1 MYLRS
6 DHGESLGGGAAS
18 ARAGVSAHGLAARLS
33 ERFADFEFAPDLG
46 SRIGTLTWYRGA
58 ATCVGLITAALLLAP
73 GFENPI
79 YGSVPAPLSG
89 AEWDA
94 TQAQAIKPLG
104 MGGGTGVH
112 VAATGLVT
120 PLTDTPE
127 RPILEG
133 TTKLASGGALLAT
146 LMRSGIG
153 KTDANAVDNMITK
166 AVALGEIQPNT
177 LLDYTLG
184 RRTDKSQPRPLQK
197 LDIRTRF
204 DQRVEFVRNGSVLA
218 MRAIPIAIDKTPLR
232 IQGTIGS
239 SLYRSA
245 RAAGA
250 PAKAVESYIR
260 TLASRVP
267 VSRLG
272 SSCKFDI
279 ILGQA
284 RAETGE
290 VQLGNLMLAR
300 VTGCAND
307 VTLAPFEQ
315 GGKTTWFDGGGK
327 GNSTGSMAMPAN
339 GRFSSGFGMRRHP
352 ILGYVRMHK
361 GIDIAAPWGSP
372 VFAASDGVVQ
382 TAGRASGYGNLIRIN
397 HGGAYGTGYGHL
409 SRIYVRAGEHVRRGQ
424 RIGAVGNEGL
434 STGPHLHYELYK
446 NGVAVNPR
454 SVSFTSTQQ
463 LTGGD
468 LGTFKA
474 QINRLLAVPVG
485 HGAVKDAED

>member
-1 MYLRS
+1 MGL
-6 DHGESLGGGAAS
+6 EGGAAA
-18 ARAGVSAHGLAARLS
+18 ARAAAPATGLSARLS

-46 SRIGTLTWYRGA
+46 SRIGSLTWYRGA

-94 TQAQAIKPLG
+94 TQAQAIKPIG
-104 MGGGTGVH
+104 MGSATGVH
-112 VAATGLVT
+112 VAATKLVT
-120 PLTDTPE
+120 PLSDTPE

-133 TTKLASGGALLAT
+133 TAKLASGGSLLAT

-153 KTDANAVDNMITK
+153 KADASAVGSMITK
-166 AVALGEIQPNT
+166 AVALDEIQSNT

-184 RRTDKSQPRPLQK
+184 RRTDKSQPRPLEK
-197 LDIRTRF
+197 LEIRTRF
-204 DQRVEFVRNGSVLA
+204 DQRVEFVRAGSALNLKV
-218 MRAIPIAIDKTPLR
+218 IPIAIDRTPLR

-260 TLASRVP
+260 ALATRVP

-272 SSCKFDI
+272 SGCQFDI

-300 VTGCAND
+300 VSGCTSSL
-307 VTLAPFEQ
+307 TLAPFEQ
-315 GGKTTWFDGGGK
+315 GGKTTWFDGLGK
-327 GNSTGSMAMPAN
+327 GSSTGAMAMPAN

-352 ILGYVRMHK
+352 ILGYVRMHR
-361 GIDIAAPWGSP
+361 GVDIAAPWGSP

-409 SRIYVRAGEHVRRGQ
+409 SRIYVRVGERVRRGQ

-463 LTGGD
+463 LTGND
-468 LGTFKA
+468 LGAFKA

-485 HGAVKDAED
+485 HGAVKDADD